1 VKGIPTAGTPVLDGP
16 IAARVWYDFWF
27 DIGAFAQSLFDGTA
41 GLRSYTVAT
50 LPDPSK
56 DGLMAFC
63 TDEAGG
69 AVPVFSLAGQWRR
82 VTDRAVVS

>member
-1 VKGIPTAGTPVLDGP
+1 MKGIPTAGTPLLEGQN
-16 IAARVWYDFWF
+16 AARVWYDFWS
-27 DIGAFAQSLFDGTA
+27 DVGRLAQSVLNGTQ

-50 LPDPSK
+50 LPAPQS

-63 TDEAGG
+63 SDEAGG